1 MAAKPDDRI
10 KTVEEGTVIIQEG
23 DESESLYWLK
33 SGLLIVVKQDPNNE
47 GKEVTLGNINPGE
60 LFGEMSF
67 LDKEPRSATVKALAN
82 SEILEIPKKKYYDM
96 LMDQPKWMQKLIQN
110 LVDRLRKT
118 NTKVNI

>member
-1 MAAKPDDRI
+1 MAAKSDDRI

-33 SGLLIVVKQDPNNE
+33 SGLLIVVKQDPNDE
-47 GKEVTLGNINPGE
+47 GKVITLGNINPGE

-67 LDKEPRSATVKALAN
+67 LDKGPRSATVKALAN

-96 LMDQPKWMQKLIQN
+96 LMDQPKWMQNLIQN

>member
-33 SGLLIVVKQDPNNE
+33 SGLLIVVKQDPNDE

-67 LDKEPRSATVKALAN
+67 LDKGPRSATVKALAN

-96 LMDQPKWMQKLIQN
+96 LMDQPKWMQHLIQN

>member
-1 MAAKPDDRI
+1 MAKVDERI
-10 KTVEEGTVIIQEG
+10 KVVNEGDIIIEEG
-23 DESESLYWLK
+23 DESESMYWLK
-33 SGLLIVVKQDPNNE
+33 SGLLIVTKRDPADDARE
-47 GKEVTLGNINPGE
+47 ITLANVNPGE

-67 LDKEPRSATVKALAN
+67 LDKQPRSATVKALAK

-96 LMDQPKWMQKLIQN
+96 LMDQPKWMQNLIQN